1 MPTAIKDLPCGAK
14 IRFGKYR
21 VGEEIPHD
29 IKWIKV
35 NSGDTKLFAEYVEDF
50 RAFDARERNNPNN
63 NRREYGNNRY
73 SVANIDQFL
82 NSANDVFYRPAHD
95 YDAPPTKELTY
106 DNMPYDNH
114 PGFLADF
121 NEAELDAIMPTEVI
135 VAIPKCDDAENAY
148 ETITRKVFLP
158 SRTNIFGGTVRNVH
172 EGTQWEIFQRG
183 DTVTAKTTNEARRN
197 PNITDFT
204 VNEGDNWYYWL
215 RSPSADDGC
224 DARCVG
230 RGGNGSYAS
239 AYHGVIGVRPALTIN
254 PEILVSDEPDEEGYY
269 NVILSAVELKDV
281 SEEDFFSVIL
291 G

>member
-1 MPTAIKDLPCGAK
+1 MPIAIKDLPCGAK

-35 NSGDTKLFAEYVEDF
+35 NSDDTKLFAEYVEDF
-50 RAFDARERNNPNN
+50 RAFDARERNNPRIS
-63 NRREYGNNRY
+63 RRRCGNNRY

-82 NSANDVFYRPAHD
+82 NSANDVFYRPAHN
-95 YDAPPTKELTY
+95 YDAPPTKELTC

-121 NEAELDAIMPTEVI
+121 NEAELNAIMPTKVI
-135 VAIPKCDDAENAY
+135 VAIPELDDAENAY
-148 ETITRKVFLP
+148 EIITRKVFLP
-158 SRTNIFGGTVRNVH
+158 SRTNIFGGTVRDVY
-172 EGTQWEIFQRG
+172 EGTQWKIFQRD
-183 DTVTAKTTNEARRN
+183 DTITAKTTNEARRN

-204 VNEGDNWYYWL
+204 VDEGNNWYYWL
-215 RSPSADDGC
+215 RSPVADDDC
-224 DARCVG
+224 SARYVDRYGDDC
-230 RGGNGSYAS
+230 YAG
-239 AYHGVIGVRPALTIN
+239 AYHGLIGVRPALTIN

-269 NVILSAVELKDV
+269 NVILSVVELKDV
-281 SEEDFFSVIL
+281 SEKDFFSVIL